1 MLHLTDIS
9 KSFGTQTVL
18 DQASLHVKPGMRV
31 GLVGPNGAGKTT
43 LLRLIMGEM
52 SLDGGEISAR
62 KDLRIGFLPQEI
74 EEIADHVVIDEVLA
88 SHVDILS
95 SERRI
100 TELGEEIARAYA
112 GGDGDAAEAGPK
124 GRGKAGEAADLDP
137 DELLREMGALQSAF
151 EYAHGYELETRAQTI
166 LRGMGF
172 REEDFDRP
180 IAELSGGWRMRVALS
195 RLLLEQPDLLLMD
208 EPTNHLDLESLLWLE
223 EFLLTWPG
231 ALVVISHDR
240 YFLNRMVTHIAD
252 LDRGI
257 IDLYAGDYDHYED
270 EKRQRYEGLVN
281 AAKNQQREIDSAEA
295 FIRRF
300 RAKNTKAKQ
309 VQQKIRQLERTER
322 IDAPSLER
330 KAIKFRFP
338 QPPRTGRVVAEVRH
352 VRKAYADNVVYKRL
366 DLVIERGEKIALVGP
381 NGAGKSTLLKL
392 LAGVIEPDGGSIKL
406 GHAVR
411 REYFAQHQLEV
422 LHPGRTVLKT
432 MEEVAGPA
440 GRLPEVRGYLGT
452 FLFGEDDVT
461 KKVGVLS
468 GGEKAR
474 LALARMLI
482 DPAGLLLLDEP
493 TNHLDMDSS
502 AVLTEA
508 LRQFEGSVVFI
519 SHDRHL
525 INAIGTKVI
534 EVRDGRLTHY
544 LGDWEYYS
552 WKKAQEAGSSGRLS
566 AGSSP
571 DGSVPPP
578 SPSRPA
584 AEAAAVSAAASAHTI
599 PSVAVMEAE
608 PAAVV
613 GARTV
618 ELGYKE
624 RKELQ
629 SRYRKV
635 ERRILAAEKRQAA
648 LASSLS
654 DPEHAS
660 DYELLASASAEATD
674 LADEITSLYEE
685 WGRIAE
691 SLGTT
696 VG

>member
-1 MLHLTDIS
+1 MLHVTDIS
-9 KSFGTQTVL
+9 KSFGTQEIL
-18 DQASLHVKPGMRV
+18 DEASLHVKPGMRV

-43 LLRLIMGEM
+43 LLRLIVGEM

-74 EEIADHVVIDEVLA
+74 EEIAHHAVIDEVLA
-88 SHVDILS
+88 SHLDILS
-95 SERRI
+95 VERRI
-100 TELGEEIARAYA
+100 AELGDQISHAYGA
-112 GGDGDAAEAGPK
+112 GSAA
-124 GRGKAGEAADLDP
+124 DP
-137 DELLREMGALQSAF
+137 DELLHELGTLQTAF
-151 EYAHGYELETRAQTI
+151 ENAHGYELETRAQTI

-172 REEDFDRP
+172 READFERP
-180 IAELSGGWRMRVALS
+180 IAELSGGWRMRVALA

-231 ALVVISHDR
+231 ALIVISHDR
-240 YFLNRMVTHIAD
+240 YFLNRMVTHVAD

-257 IDLYAGDYDHYED
+257 IDLYAGDYDHYEE
-270 EKRQRYEGLVN
+270 EKRQRYEALVN
-281 AAKNQQREIDSAEA
+281 AAKNQQREIESAEA

-322 IDAPSLER
+322 IDAPTLER
-330 KAIKFRFP
+330 KTIKFRFP
-338 QPPRTGRVVAEVRH
+338 QPPRTGRVVADLRH
-352 VRKAYADNVVYKRL
+352 VRKAYGDNIVYKRL

-392 LAGVIEPDGGSIKL
+392 LAGVIEPDGGAVKL
-406 GHAVR
+406 GHNVR

-432 MEEVAGPA
+432 MEEAAAPA

-452 FLFGEDDVT
+452 FMFGEDDVT

-493 TNHLDMDSS
+493 TNHLDMDSR

-544 LGDWEYYS
+544 PGDWEYYQ
-552 WKKAQEAGSSGRLS
+552 WKKTRETLPAGAGAEQAATPTTAAPAGGLSRPGEAQEGITADARVGTG
-566 AGSSP
+566 A
-571 DGSVPPP
+571 D
-578 SPSRPA
+578 
-584 AEAAAVSAAASAHTI
+584 ASQDI
-599 PSVAVMEAE
+599 RQDR
-608 PAAVV
+608 
-613 GARTV
+613 ARTV

-624 RKELQ
+624 RKELS
-629 SRYRKV
+629 SRHRKA
-635 ERRILAAEKRQAA
+635 ERRILAAEARQTELAA
-648 LASSLS
+648 ILS
-654 DPEHAS
+654 DPAHAS
-660 DYELLASASAEATD
+660 DYEALSLASAEAAAVAGE
-674 LADEITSLYEE
+674 LVSLYEE
-685 WGRIAE
+685 WSALGD

-696 VG
+696 AG